1 MLKDEKGMT
10 KIELV
15 VGIIVVIII
24 VAFGIFLSIGERE
37 PKNNETEN
45 IITNE
50 IDNSANELNNIEN
63 EIGNTA
69 NEISNTANEIGN
81 TVSDSSNE
89 NTTDNNNT

>member
-50 IDNSANELNNIEN
+50 I
-63 EIGNTA
+63 GNTA
-69 NEISNTANEIGN
+69 NEIGNVANEIGN

>member
-69 NEISNTANEIGN
+69 NEIGN

>member
-1 MLKDEKGMT
+1 MLKNEKGMT

-50 IDNSANELNNIEN
+50 IDN
-63 EIGNTA
+63 TA
-69 NEISNTANEIGN
+69 NEINNTDNEIDNTVNEIGN
-81 TVSDSSNE
+81 TVSDSNNE